1 MTYLLLG
8 AMYSGASLIGGF
20 YGSLTHNF
28 IVVPY
33 LEMVTNDQAA
43 VVNPINLLL
52 LCVLASVAVHLLLR
66 RDRVRKGSSQP
77 TSGWALGL
85 AMGGMLS
92 MVFILRILEMFEFN
106 ITLVITIL
114 CLALFGPRCEA
125 LISSFQGHLMLQ
137 GKRWGSVLRGTF
149 WRCAYVVMFAFALVN
164 VTAWLFII
172 PATLLFNRVS
182 EAWIWESIP
191 KEGKKRLRKIW
202 ARNARE
208 EGSAEINPLSGV
220 SSTEFAT
227 LDAGGK
233 ARYYRSRVRLYL
245 LIRSIS
251 FRPKIGVISQISI
264 LGVYRT
270 QPLYNA
276 GATKSI
282 WVLAPIAKASPTR
295 VTQFATVAVGFWQIS
310 VRINS
315 QWSNNSTKVVW
326 IHPTKWPKNQAKVE
340 WHNRIQVVQSIS

>member
-1 MTYLLLG
+1 MASTFLLFQVASVSALVGMTLG
-8 AMYSGASLIGGF
+8 WRGVMTRYSGFYDLPTAWSNVFWGILIGGF

-33 LEMVTNDQAA
+33 LEMVTNNQAA
-43 VVNPINLLL
+43 VVNPLNLLL
-52 LCVLASVAVHLLLR
+52 LCLLASVAVHLLLR

-164 VTAWLFII
+164 VSAWLFII
-172 PATLLFNRVS
+172 PATLIFNRTS
-182 EAWIWESIP
+182 ESWIWDSIP

-208 EGSAEINPLSGV
+208 ESAGDTENTVAVKSQKSVTQTIHDSANTEENSDF
-220 SSTEFAT
+220 SSIHAAEW
-227 LDAGGK
+227 DAGGE
-233 ARYYRSRVRLYL
+233 
-245 LIRSIS
+245 
-251 FRPKIGVISQISI
+251 
-264 LGVYRT
+264 
-270 QPLYNA
+270 
-276 GATKSI
+276 
-282 WVLAPIAKASPTR
+282 APSSE
-295 VTQFATVAVGFWQIS
+295 F
-310 VRINS
+310 
-315 QWSNNSTKVVW
+315 
-326 IHPTKWPKNQAKVE
+326 E
-340 WHNRIQVVQSIS
+340 

>member
-1 MTYLLLG
+1 MASTFLLFQVASVSALVGMTLG
-8 AMYSGASLIGGF
+8 WRGVMTRYSGFYDLPTAWSNVFWGILIGGF

-33 LEMVTNDQAA
+33 LEMVTNNQAA
-43 VVNPINLLL
+43 VVNPLNLLL
-52 LCVLASVAVHLLLR
+52 LCLLASVAVHLLLR

-164 VTAWLFII
+164 VSAWLFII
-172 PATLLFNRVS
+172 PATLIFNRTS
-182 EAWIWESIP
+182 ESWIWDSIP

-208 EGSAEINPLSGV
+208 ESAGEIENTVAVNSQKSFTQTIHD
-220 SSTEFAT
+220 SSNTEENSDFSSIHAAEW
-227 LDAGGK
+227 DAGGE
-233 ARYYRSRVRLYL
+233 
-245 LIRSIS
+245 
-251 FRPKIGVISQISI
+251 
-264 LGVYRT
+264 
-270 QPLYNA
+270 
-276 GATKSI
+276 
-282 WVLAPIAKASPTR
+282 APS
-295 VTQFATVAVGFWQIS
+295 S
-310 VRINS
+310 ES
-315 QWSNNSTKVVW
+315 
-326 IHPTKWPKNQAKVE
+326 E
-340 WHNRIQVVQSIS
+340 

>member
-1 MTYLLLG
+1 MTR
-8 AMYSGASLIGGF
+8 YSGFYDLPTAWSNVFWGILIGGF
-20 YGSLTHNF
+20 YGSFTHNF

-52 LCVLASVAVHLLLR
+52 LCLLASVAVHLLLR

-85 AMGGMLS
+85 AMGGMLA
-92 MVFILRILEMFEFN
+92 MVFTLRILEMFEFN
-106 ITLVITIL
+106 LKLVITIL
-114 CLALFGPRCEA
+114 CMSIFGPRCEA

-164 VTAWLFII
+164 LSAWLFII
-172 PATLLFNRVS
+172 PAALIFNRTS

-208 EGSAEINPLSGV
+208 LENAHLEDKSPGNTPLQDETSLSNTIQNIQSMTIKDSVIMGSVTDVSGIDDSSINPDGEDV
-220 SSTEFAT
+220 SKESE
-227 LDAGGK
+227 
-233 ARYYRSRVRLYL
+233 
-245 LIRSIS
+245 
-251 FRPKIGVISQISI
+251 
-264 LGVYRT
+264 
-270 QPLYNA
+270 
-276 GATKSI
+276 
-282 WVLAPIAKASPTR
+282 
-295 VTQFATVAVGFWQIS
+295 
-310 VRINS
+310 
-315 QWSNNSTKVVW
+315 
-326 IHPTKWPKNQAKVE
+326 
-340 WHNRIQVVQSIS
+340 

>member
-1 MTYLLLG
+1 MASTFLLFQVASVSALVGMTLG
-8 AMYSGASLIGGF
+8 WRGVMTRYSGFYDLPTAWSNVFWGILIGGF

-33 LEMVTNDQAA
+33 LEMVTNNQAA
-43 VVNPINLLL
+43 VVNPLNLLL
-52 LCVLASVAVHLLLR
+52 LCLLASVAVHLLLR

-106 ITLVITIL
+106 FTLAITIL

-164 VTAWLFII
+164 VSAWLFII
-172 PATLLFNRVS
+172 PATLIFNRTS
-182 EAWIWESIP
+182 ESWIWDSIP

-208 EGSAEINPLSGV
+208 ESAGETGAASVLESRNSPEYESGDETTNKSQNPSTQIIQNITIQDSVVMGSLTDV
-220 SSTEFAT
+220 SLDETS
-227 LDAGGK
+227 LWDAGGK
-233 ARYYRSRVRLYL
+233 AD
-245 LIRSIS
+245 
-251 FRPKIGVISQISI
+251 
-264 LGVYRT
+264 
-270 QPLYNA
+270 
-276 GATKSI
+276 
-282 WVLAPIAKASPTR
+282 
-295 VTQFATVAVGFWQIS
+295 
-310 VRINS
+310 
-315 QWSNNSTKVVW
+315 ST
-326 IHPTKWPKNQAKVE
+326 E
-340 WHNRIQVVQSIS
+340 SE

>member
-1 MTYLLLG
+1 MQRLDEGKHSPWFMASTFLLFQVASVSALVGMTLG
-8 AMYSGASLIGGF
+8 WRGVMTRYSGFYDLPTAWSNVFWGILIGGF
-20 YGSLTHNF
+20 YGSFTHNF

-33 LEMVTNDQAA
+33 IEMVTNDQAA
-43 VVNPINLLL
+43 VVNPLNLLL
-52 LCVLASVAVHLLLR
+52 LCILASVAVHLLLR

-106 ITLVITIL
+106 LTLVITIL

-164 VTAWLFII
+164 VSAWLFII
-172 PATLLFNRVS
+172 PATLIFNRAS
-182 EAWIWESIP
+182 ESWIWDSIP

-208 EGSAEINPLSGV
+208 QNAAESEHETANKLQESATQMTQKSMLQDSVIRGDGDDF
-220 SSTEFAT
+220 SSVDAAVW
-227 LDAGGK
+227 DAGGE
-233 ARYYRSRVRLYL
+233 
-245 LIRSIS
+245 
-251 FRPKIGVISQISI
+251 
-264 LGVYRT
+264 
-270 QPLYNA
+270 
-276 GATKSI
+276 GA
-282 WVLAPIAKASPTR
+282 
-295 VTQFATVAVGFWQIS
+295 
-310 VRINS
+310 
-315 QWSNNSTKVVW
+315 ST
-326 IHPTKWPKNQAKVE
+326 E
-340 WHNRIQVVQSIS
+340 SE

>member
-1 MTYLLLG
+1 MTR
-8 AMYSGASLIGGF
+8 YSGFYDLPTAWSNVFWGILIGGF
-20 YGSLTHNF
+20 YGSFTHNF

-52 LCVLASVAVHLLLR
+52 LCLLASVAVHLLLR

-85 AMGGMLS
+85 AMGGMLA
-92 MVFILRILEMFEFN
+92 MVFTLRILEMFEFN
-106 ITLVITIL
+106 LKLVITIL
-114 CLALFGPRCEA
+114 CMSIFGPRCEA

-164 VTAWLFII
+164 LSAWLFII
-172 PATLLFNRVS
+172 PAALIFNRTS

-208 EGSAEINPLSGV
+208 LENAHLEDKSPGNTPLQDETSPSNTIQNIQSMTIKDSVIMGSVTDVSGIDDSSINPDGEDV
-220 SSTEFAT
+220 SKESE
-227 LDAGGK
+227 
-233 ARYYRSRVRLYL
+233 
-245 LIRSIS
+245 
-251 FRPKIGVISQISI
+251 
-264 LGVYRT
+264 
-270 QPLYNA
+270 
-276 GATKSI
+276 
-282 WVLAPIAKASPTR
+282 
-295 VTQFATVAVGFWQIS
+295 
-310 VRINS
+310 
-315 QWSNNSTKVVW
+315 
-326 IHPTKWPKNQAKVE
+326 
-340 WHNRIQVVQSIS
+340 

>member
-1 MTYLLLG
+1 MTR
-8 AMYSGASLIGGF
+8 YSGFYDLPTAWSNVFWGILIGGF

-233 ARYYRSRVRLYL
+233 AD
-245 LIRSIS
+245 
-251 FRPKIGVISQISI
+251 
-264 LGVYRT
+264 T
-270 QPLYNA
+270 TEA
-276 GATKSI
+276 
-282 WVLAPIAKASPTR
+282 
-295 VTQFATVAVGFWQIS
+295 
-310 VRINS
+310 
-315 QWSNNSTKVVW
+315 
-326 IHPTKWPKNQAKVE
+326 E
-340 WHNRIQVVQSIS
+340 

>member
-1 MTYLLLG
+1 MASTFLLFQVASVSALVGMTLG
-8 AMYSGASLIGGF
+8 WRGVMTRYSGFYDLPTAWSNVFWGILIGGF

-33 LEMVTNDQAA
+33 LEMVTNNQAA
-43 VVNPINLLL
+43 VVNPLNLLL
-52 LCVLASVAVHLLLR
+52 LCLLASVAVHLLLR

-164 VTAWLFII
+164 VSAWLFII
-172 PATLLFNRVS
+172 PATLIFNRTS
-182 EAWIWESIP
+182 ESWIWDSIP

-208 EGSAEINPLSGV
+208 ESAGDTENTVAVKSQKSVTQTIHDSTNTEENSDF
-220 SSTEFAT
+220 SSIHAAEW
-227 LDAGGK
+227 DAGGE
-233 ARYYRSRVRLYL
+233 
-245 LIRSIS
+245 
-251 FRPKIGVISQISI
+251 
-264 LGVYRT
+264 
-270 QPLYNA
+270 
-276 GATKSI
+276 
-282 WVLAPIAKASPTR
+282 APSSE
-295 VTQFATVAVGFWQIS
+295 F
-310 VRINS
+310 
-315 QWSNNSTKVVW
+315 
-326 IHPTKWPKNQAKVE
+326 E
-340 WHNRIQVVQSIS
+340 

>member
-1 MTYLLLG
+1 MQRLDEGKHSPRFMASTFLLFQVASVSALVGMTLG
-8 AMYSGASLIGGF
+8 WRGVMTRYSGFYDLPTAWSNVFWGILIGGF

-208 EGSAEINPLSGV
+208 EGSAETGTSPVFESRSSPEDESGDETTNKSQNPSTQIIQNITIQDSVIMGSLTDV
-220 SSTEFAT
+220 SLDEAS
-227 LDAGGK
+227 LRDAGGK
-233 ARYYRSRVRLYL
+233 AD
-245 LIRSIS
+245 
-251 FRPKIGVISQISI
+251 
-264 LGVYRT
+264 T
-270 QPLYNA
+270 TEA
-276 GATKSI
+276 
-282 WVLAPIAKASPTR
+282 
-295 VTQFATVAVGFWQIS
+295 
-310 VRINS
+310 
-315 QWSNNSTKVVW
+315 
-326 IHPTKWPKNQAKVE
+326 E
-340 WHNRIQVVQSIS
+340 

>member
-1 MTYLLLG
+1 MASTFLLFQVASVSALVGMTLG
-8 AMYSGASLIGGF
+8 WRGVMTRYSGFYDLPTAWSNVFWGILIGGF

-33 LEMVTNDQAA
+33 LEMVTNNQAA
-43 VVNPINLLL
+43 VVNPLNLLL
-52 LCVLASVAVHLLLR
+52 LCLLASVAVHLLLR

-164 VTAWLFII
+164 VSAWLFII
-172 PATLLFNRVS
+172 PATLIFNRTS
-182 EAWIWESIP
+182 ESWIWDSIP

-208 EGSAEINPLSGV
+208 ESAGEIEISVAVESQKSFTQTTHDSANTEENSDF
-220 SSTEFAT
+220 SSIHAAEW
-227 LDAGGK
+227 DAGGE
-233 ARYYRSRVRLYL
+233 
-245 LIRSIS
+245 
-251 FRPKIGVISQISI
+251 
-264 LGVYRT
+264 
-270 QPLYNA
+270 
-276 GATKSI
+276 
-282 WVLAPIAKASPTR
+282 APS
-295 VTQFATVAVGFWQIS
+295 S
-310 VRINS
+310 ES
-315 QWSNNSTKVVW
+315 
-326 IHPTKWPKNQAKVE
+326 E
-340 WHNRIQVVQSIS
+340 

>member
-1 MTYLLLG
+1 MASTFLLFQVASVSALVGMTLG
-8 AMYSGASLIGGF
+8 WRGVMTRYSGFYDLPTAWSNVFWGILIGGF

-33 LEMVTNDQAA
+33 LEMVTNNQAA
-43 VVNPINLLL
+43 VVNPLNLLL
-52 LCVLASVAVHLLLR
+52 LCLLASVAVHLLLR

-164 VTAWLFII
+164 VSAWLFII
-172 PATLLFNRVS
+172 PATLIFNRTS
-182 EAWIWESIP
+182 ESWIWDSIP

-208 EGSAEINPLSGV
+208 ESAGDTENTVAVKSQKSVTQTIHDSTNTEENSDF
-220 SSTEFAT
+220 SSIHAAEW
-227 LDAGGK
+227 DAGGE
-233 ARYYRSRVRLYL
+233 
-245 LIRSIS
+245 
-251 FRPKIGVISQISI
+251 
-264 LGVYRT
+264 
-270 QPLYNA
+270 
-276 GATKSI
+276 
-282 WVLAPIAKASPTR
+282 APS
-295 VTQFATVAVGFWQIS
+295 S
-310 VRINS
+310 ES
-315 QWSNNSTKVVW
+315 
-326 IHPTKWPKNQAKVE
+326 E
-340 WHNRIQVVQSIS
+340 